1 MNKDY
6 YKILNINRGATKDEV
21 KKSFRTLSKQH
32 HPDKGGD
39 ENLFKQ
45 MSEAY
50 DVLSNDNKRREYDT
64 RGQNPFHHQGGGGSN
79 MDDLFNQ
86 FFRNQPNQ
94 HRQQDNVGRSL
105 NIPLSITLD
114 DVFFGATKRL
124 KYSRHINCLSC
135 HGFGGT
141 TQICPACTGRGF
153 HERMVGNAFIRQIR
167 KELCNTC
174 AGAGNMITN
183 TCNTCNGKAQNKVDA
198 FIDFAIPTNLMPG
211 QSFTF
216 RNMGDES
223 PKSQPG
229 HLTVQVMVETHKV
242 FKLIGKDLI
251 YEPEINFVDVI
262 LGGKIVI
269 PYFNTNLNID
279 IPPFSEVGQDFIVRG
294 KGMPRSNEIDGN
306 IVVQPIIK
314 TPIKLN
320 NRETELL
327 NSLKEEE
334 NFKRE
339 I

>member
-1 MNKDY
+1 
-6 YKILNINRGATKDEV
+6 
-21 KKSFRTLSKQH
+21 
-32 HPDKGGD
+32 
-39 ENLFKQ
+39 
-45 MSEAY
+45 
-50 DVLSNDNKRREYDT
+50 
-64 RGQNPFHHQGGGGSN
+64 
-79 MDDLFNQ
+79 
-86 FFRNQPNQ
+86 
-94 HRQQDNVGRSL
+94 
-105 NIPLSITLD
+105 
-114 DVFFGATKRL
+114 
-124 KYSRHINCLSC
+124 
-135 HGFGGT
+135 
-141 TQICPACTGRGF
+141 
-153 HERMVGNAFIRQIR
+153 MVGNAFIRQIR